1 MSTQRC
7 PHCGREFKELRLHL
21 LRTPYGCKGVIE
33 STLPGCCV
41 AGGDVANN
49 DKLFTDNEPVVNVE
63 CRQSVPLDEPSIGT
77 FEMGVSYL
85 DHLDK
90 YAEANSEKPPEKSLS
105 SEVETFLA
113 ANLSDTLKGIYNSL
127 WDYHLCVSLTC
138 RTQAR
143 DIRQYGMTDL
153 TTTGPKESYVK
164 TLRASYQ
171 FTNKKME
178 TIQQQVTSKLNIVT
192 ARGAAHDDEYES
204 NCLAEW
210 SASRIIRLHTAGD
223 SAAAGLH
230 CLCAPK
236 GQGGTGTQC
245 QWEGFPSI
253 PGNPFI

>member
-1 MSTQRC
+1 M
-7 PHCGREFKELRLHL
+7 GR
-21 LRTPYGCKGVIE
+21 
-33 STLPGCCV
+33 
-41 AGGDVANN
+41 
-49 DKLFTDNEPVVNVE
+49 
-63 CRQSVPLDEPSIGT
+63 
-77 FEMGVSYL
+77 
-85 DHLDK
+85 
-90 YAEANSEKPPEKSLS
+90 
-105 SEVETFLA
+105 
-113 ANLSDTLKGIYNSL
+113 
-127 WDYHLCVSLTC
+127 

-210 SASRIIRLHTAGD
+210 PASRIIRLHTAGD

-245 QWEGFPSI
+245 QWEGSTISQVNTIHRLKALSPSTI
-253 PGNPFI
+253 RRVFDPNSSRSRSLRGHKYVLYQ

>member
-21 LRTPYGCKGVIE
+21 LRNPYGCKGVIE

-113 ANLSDTLKGIYNSL
+113 ANLSGCKLQEFLRLFKQFPGEGKDSL
-127 WDYHLCVSLTC
+127 S
-138 RTQAR
+138 
-143 DIRQYGMTDL
+143 
-153 TTTGPKESYVK
+153 
-164 TLRASYQ
+164 
-171 FTNKKME
+171 
-178 TIQQQVTSKLNIVT
+178 
-192 ARGAAHDDEYES
+192 
-204 NCLAEW
+204 
-210 SASRIIRLHTAGD
+210 
-223 SAAAGLH
+223 
-230 CLCAPK
+230 
-236 GQGGTGTQC
+236 
-245 QWEGFPSI
+245 
-253 PGNPFI
+253 

>member
-21 LRTPYGCKGVIE
+21 LRNPYGCKDVIE

-63 CRQSVPLDEPSIGT
+63 CRQSVPLDEPSTGT

-113 ANLSDTLKGIYNSL
+113 VNLSGCKLQEFL
-127 WDYHLCVSLTC
+127 
-138 RTQAR
+138 RFQAR
-143 DIRQYGMTDL
+143 PTPSLKLEVTYRPGHRLIGRTA
-153 TTTGPKESYVK
+153 EYV
-164 TLRASYQ
+164 
-171 FTNKKME
+171 
-178 TIQQQVTSKLNIVT
+178 
-192 ARGAAHDDEYES
+192 EY
-204 NCLAEW
+204 
-210 SASRIIRLHTAGD
+210 R
-223 SAAAGLH
+223 
-230 CLCAPK
+230 
-236 GQGGTGTQC
+236 
-245 QWEGFPSI
+245 
-253 PGNPFI
+253 